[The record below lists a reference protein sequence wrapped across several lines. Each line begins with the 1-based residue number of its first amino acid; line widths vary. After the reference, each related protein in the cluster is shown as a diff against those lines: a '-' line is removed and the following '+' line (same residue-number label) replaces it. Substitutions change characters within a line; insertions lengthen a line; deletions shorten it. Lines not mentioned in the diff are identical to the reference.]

1 MTPFLGPTN
10 QGPNRPSSPSP
21 FGVYRGPSRGLFMGP
36 GRGQSRAL
44 IDPPG
49 LPFGRVIGVPFGYFQ
64 GPVMGLNRGQN
75 SALIDL
81 SETQPFGEPIE
92 APVM

>member
-1 MTPFLGPTN
+1 MTPFLGPN
-10 QGPNRPSSPSP
+10 RGQIRALIGPPAPP
-21 FGVYRGPSRGLFMGP
+21 LLGVYRGPSRGLFMGP

-49 LPFGRVIGVPFGYFQ
+49 LPFGGAIGVPFGYFQ
-64 GPVMGLNRGQN
+64 WTKQCPYRPLRI
-75 SALIDL
+75 S
-81 SETQPFGEPIE
+81 FGEAIE